1 MISQHTQLIIICII
15 IGVFIYNRKLDYYK
29 VIPRNDIFTSVMI
42 ALWSYISLRQ
52 PWFVIIGL
60 IVLNMLDRF
69 VIN

>member
-1 MISQHTQLIIICII
+1 MISKHNQLIIICII
-15 IGVFIYNRKLDYYK
+15 IGIFIYNRKLDYYK

-52 PWFVIIGL
+52 PWFVIVGL